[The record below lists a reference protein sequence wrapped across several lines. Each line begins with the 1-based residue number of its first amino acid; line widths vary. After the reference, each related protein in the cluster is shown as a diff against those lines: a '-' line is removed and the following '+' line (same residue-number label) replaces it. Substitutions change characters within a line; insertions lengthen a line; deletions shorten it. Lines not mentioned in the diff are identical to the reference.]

1 MNGYLGAIFMII
13 DFNDPKNP
21 IEVSRWWLSG
31 QWIGGGEKPLWDTVM
46 KSYRH
51 HHPVVL
57 HDRAY
62 LGYWDAGFIILDLSD
77 IYNPKM
83 ISHCDYSPPYGG
95 AFHTALPIA
104 KHIQGRNWLI
114 VFQESLA
121 PYNLE
126 GKKLMWIVDITCETN
141 PVPVSTFQVP
151 VEGFNLDKER
161 IGPHQPHEDLQ
172 IKNNLVYAS
181 WFGGGLRIIDVSD
194 PYSPIEVGYYLPS
207 TPIGQSMIQTND
219 VFVDDRDLI
228 YIIDRING
236 GLDILE
242 YTG

>member
-1 MNGYLGAIFMII
+1 
-13 DFNDPKNP
+13 
-21 IEVSRWWLSG
+21 
-31 QWIGGGEKPLWDTVM
+31 
-46 KSYRH
+46 
-51 HHPVVL
+51 
-57 HDRAY
+57 
-62 LGYWDAGFIILDLSD
+62 
-77 IYNPKM
+77 M